1 MSVIYTANYNLIE
14 FEKRINSIIEIK
26 SKNNLLKHLK
36 IIFTIRFNTQ
46 LLNKLFGFLKK
57 DKFTIWYIENFYNMD
72 VTSVFY
78 PIIHGKIISS
88 NIVTEIKLKAR
99 MNWIGGSLTFI
110 ITGLMTYVI
119 VSGFITHSDDT
130 IKLIIIRALKAI
142 LAIIIMLFVPLLI
155 YFRNLKEF
163 KAYLIKELELTKVK

>member
-1 MSVIYTANYNLIE
+1 MIHFKIIFLIE
-14 FEKRINSIIEIK
+14 FNRSP
-26 SKNNLLKHLK
+26 
-36 IIFTIRFNTQ
+36 
-46 LLNKLFGFLKK
+46 LNKLFGYLKNN
-57 DKFTIWYIENFYNMD
+57 KFKLWYIENFYNMD

-110 ITGLMTYVI
+110 ITGLMIYVI

-142 LAIIIMLFVPLLI
+142 LAIAIMLFVPLLV
-155 YFRNLKEF
+155 YFRNLKDF